1 VGNMLSKAQLSES
14 LLTSAKPSYIW
25 TQNFILLCLVNFV
38 LFMGTQMLFPS
49 VPMYLLT
56 IGGDPRDVG
65 FVMGAYT
72 ISAMVVRPL
81 GGWLVDS
88 FGRKTVM
95 VLGMLLMLGASL
107 LYSLAGNVSLM
118 TLIRI
123 FHGMAFG
130 LASTAIGTIVVDSLP
145 LGRLNEGMG
154 FFGLT
159 STLSM
164 ALAPMI
170 GFGLVDKSGYPM
182 LFLVISLL
190 TGAAFGIS
198 LMVRTSAAP
207 INTSGRTVTGI
218 WYNLV
223 EKTALPASG
232 VMFFLAI
239 VYGSV
244 LSYISLYAIE
254 RGITN
259 IGLFFTAMAVT
270 MLVSRPLS
278 GRWAD
283 EGGTDTVLAV
293 GHLTLAMGM
302 VTTGLSHSIPGFLL
316 AGAFIGI
323 GFGFCLP
330 TIQAQAVRH
339 APVHRR
345 GAATATFFATFDL
358 GIGLGSI
365 IWGYVAA
372 ASSYQT
378 MYFITLLPVALAG
391 LIYYQFTASHKTD

>member
-1 VGNMLSKAQLSES
+1 VGDIQNKEQPGERLQA
-14 LLTSAKPSYIW
+14 SAKSSYIW
-25 TQNFILLCLVNFV
+25 TRNFCLLCLVNFF
-38 LFMGTQMLFPS
+38 LFMSTQMLFPS

-56 IGGDPRDVG
+56 IGGDAKDVG

-72 ISAMVVRPL
+72 ISAMVIRPL

-88 FGRKTVM
+88 FGRKKVM

-107 LYSLAGNVSLM
+107 LYRLAGDVSLM

-123 FHGMAFG
+123 LHGMAFG

-145 LGRLNEGMG
+145 IGRLNEGMG
-154 FFGLT
+154 YFGLT

-164 ALAPMI
+164 ALAPMM
-170 GFGLVDKSGYPM
+170 GFWLVGEFGYPM
-182 LFLVISLL
+182 LFLVISVL
-190 TGAAFGIS
+190 TGLAFGASI
-198 LMVRTSAAP
+198 LVRTIAAP
-207 INTSGRTVTGI
+207 KNTSGSSVSGI
-218 WYNLV
+218 WYSLV

-232 VMFFLAI
+232 VMFFLAV

-254 RGITN
+254 RGINN

-270 MLVSRPLS
+270 MLFTRPIS

-283 EGGTDTVLAV
+283 EGATNIVLLI
-293 GHLTLAMGM
+293 GHLALVMGM
-302 VTTGLSHSIPGFLL
+302 VTTGLSHTIISFLI

-330 TIQAQAVRH
+330 TIQAMAVRH

-345 GAATATFFATFDL
+345 GAATGTFFATFDL

-365 IWGYVAA
+365 MWGYVAA

-378 MYFITLLPVALAG
+378 MYFITLLPIALAG
-391 LIYYQFTASHKTD
+391 IIYYRFTASRVD